1 MGAVARVLDEQ
12 KPVFIPDLAQEM
24 LKHPD
29 LAPFAPEVV
38 GRSTY
43 LFPVSS
49 FQKRFG
55 ILSTPKLPGQ
65 QFAQEDVEL
74 LGSLASHV
82 AVALECAFA
91 KDRAE
96 QYQPELAS
104 ERDRLRLVLEINN
117 HVAKLD
123 INDVLRSASAS
134 IRSYFVSD
142 FTAFWILDK
151 DSSELR
157 GVGLEFPIGKG
168 AISETASAD
177 LTADDYEKLR
187 ARGADILT
195 TVDFGNLPAS
205 LARSLR
211 AESISCHR
219 LLSRYRSRWIM
230 RLPMGA

>member
-1 MGAVARVLDEQ
+1 MDKPWLASSLIEMTTRRRSKSGPSYYALVPVAKVLDEQ

-29 LAPFAPEVV
+29 LASFAPEVV

-43 LFPVSS
+43 LFPVST
-49 FQKRFG
+49 FQKQFG

-96 QYQPELAS
+96 QYQRELAS

-157 GVGLEFPIGKG
+157 GVGLDFPISKG

-177 LTADDYEKLR
+177 
-187 ARGADILT
+187 
-195 TVDFGNLPAS
+195 
-205 LARSLR
+205 
-211 AESISCHR
+211 
-219 LLSRYRSRWIM
+219 
-230 RLPMGA
+230 